1 MNYQEYVKF
10 LNQNNIKLFDYQY
23 RISYDNIIRN
33 RINIEQIGGG
43 NGNFLQNKSK
53 DELLLIV
60 NIANSSQPN
69 CLISL
74 IN

>member
-33 RINIEQIGGG
+33 RINIEQTGGG

-60 NIANSSQPN
+60 NIANSSQSN
-69 CLISL
+69 YLISL